1 MNGCNFFH
9 NTIEDFNN
17 QLRRDQNVRDYC
29 KENNILLIEIPYTCN
44 TYKKVKEFLDKV
56 ILQGIDPNT
65 LIDYQSL
72 YKIN

>member
-1 MNGCNFFH
+1 M
-9 NTIEDFNN
+9 IY
-17 QLRRDQNVRDYC
+17 RRDRSFISDIKY
-29 KENNILLIEIPYTCN
+29 IEIPYTLD
-44 TYKKVKEFLDKV
+44 TYEKVKEFFDKV